1 MPPTHGCCVSAM
13 ATVVACGG
21 LGIGEAVLAELLY
34 VELLETSLAYWNHF
48 VVVGNIEALL
58 HLEVGA

>member
-1 MPPTHGCCVSAM
+1 MGVVPKR
-13 ATVVACGG
+13 ATVMGCGG

-34 VELLETSLAYWNHF
+34 VELLETTLAYWNHF

-58 HLEVGA
+58 DFEVGA